1 MKLSEA
7 ILLGSTLVKPV
18 RGQSDDGNGGGCA
31 YGMANRS
38 SNSTFA
44 NPAWGD
50 WDHHTELSQLPCGCS
65 LYKPMM
71 GTDGNTF
78 SSWHGQIPAMH
89 AIIHIFDQ
97 HVCDGDWTIERLAEW
112 VASIEPPDP
121 AEETARTAIVL
132 DERAKDEAEAE
143 WANVS

>member
-18 RGQSDDGNGGGCA
+18 RGQIDDGNGGGCA

-71 GTDGNTF
+71 GADGNT
-78 SSWHGQIPAMH
+78 SSWYGQIPARH
-89 AIIHIFDQ
+89 AIIHIFNQ

>member
-18 RGQSDDGNGGGCA
+18 RGQIDDGNGGGCA
-31 YGMANRS
+31 YGMARRS

-50 WDHHTELSQLPCGCS
+50 WDLHTD

-78 SSWHGQIPAMH
+78 SWYGQIPARH
-89 AIIHIFDQ
+89 AITHIFNQ